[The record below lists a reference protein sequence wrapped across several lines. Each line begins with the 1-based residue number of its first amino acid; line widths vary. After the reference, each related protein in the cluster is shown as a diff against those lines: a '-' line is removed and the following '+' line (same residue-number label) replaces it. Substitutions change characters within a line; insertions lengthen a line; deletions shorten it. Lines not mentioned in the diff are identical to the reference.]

1 MAAAVEASSGEAISE
16 GSRVDRPMSIDVSE
30 GADGSQAQQ
39 SMADLD
45 QLEALHMAAAEDIDD
60 ALQEYRTKGTRRAA
74 KKRKLAILTVFLEGT
89 ANTINPPTTQ
99 VGLFAA
105 ACVATDISIEAPTPD
120 SPSSESLALFKMMF
134 DGCGVSHGVGGLLF
148 GSGLRGQADRVRAA
162 LLDLVGI
169 YGSPVRC
176 NVLGANAA
184 SLPDLAISPSFPT
197 RGRDPVPLGLSRGG
211 IAAIYLAQGLGDLP
225 AGTVELNLLAF
236 DPVPGDQTWSG
247 FPYTGAYA
255 RDCGDCKCL
264 ERRGT
269 RVIRRPFNMSAR
281 EATPAREREVI
292 ARPKTS
298 PVERK
303 HRSRDEPGEVGT
315 VARSRRPG
323 LKRVLALYPHE
334 PLPDIT
340 FHAPVLVKWPDGA
353 RVEEDVTLG
362 CHQGALFATRRSA
375 HPVHVAS
382 NLAFRRVVN
391 FLEECGTK
399 LALDRCFG
407 YQPSDE
413 DCLRICR
420 ATLGERD
427 KPTRRHLHDGCNQG
441 RVIVRR
447 KAGVYLNK
455 YHLSLEGPVE
465 TVHEDLLTPIQDDGG
480 EPPDGPGM
488 PKPKFMLDIDAPLFQ
503 RSCGW

>member
-1 MAAAVEASSGEAISE
+1 M
-16 GSRVDRPMSIDVSE
+16 
-30 GADGSQAQQ
+30 
-39 SMADLD
+39 
-45 QLEALHMAAAEDIDD
+45 
-60 ALQEYRTKGTRRAA
+60 
-74 KKRKLAILTVFLEGT
+74 
-89 ANTINPPTTQ
+89 
-99 VGLFAA
+99 
-105 ACVATDISIEAPTPD
+105 
-120 SPSSESLALFKMMF
+120 
-134 DGCGVSHGVGGLLF
+134 
-148 GSGLRGQADRVRAA
+148 
-162 LLDLVGI
+162 
-169 YGSPVRC
+169 
-176 NVLGANAA
+176 
-184 SLPDLAISPSFPT
+184 
-197 RGRDPVPLGLSRGG
+197 
-211 IAAIYLAQGLGDLP
+211 
-225 AGTVELNLLAF
+225 
-236 DPVPGDQTWSG
+236 
-247 FPYTGAYA
+247 
-255 RDCGDCKCL
+255 
-264 ERRGT
+264 
-269 RVIRRPFNMSAR
+269 
-281 EATPAREREVI
+281 I

-315 VARSRRPG
+315 VAHSRRPG

-382 NLAFRRVVN
+382 NLAFRRVAN

-465 TVHEDLLTPIQDDGG
+465 TVHENLLTPIQDDGG